1 LSIADGATANG
12 LTELLMSSLANKGG
26 MNDDAIA
33 SKLVYF
39 RADGV
44 STFQGKHTGV
54 TVQIRSNFAPHA
66 TGIHCLVH
74 KINLVVKTLSQLAV
88 FHEKEEL
95 M

>member
-44 STFQGKHTGV
+44 STFQ
-54 TVQIRSNFAPHA
+54 VQIRSNFAPHA